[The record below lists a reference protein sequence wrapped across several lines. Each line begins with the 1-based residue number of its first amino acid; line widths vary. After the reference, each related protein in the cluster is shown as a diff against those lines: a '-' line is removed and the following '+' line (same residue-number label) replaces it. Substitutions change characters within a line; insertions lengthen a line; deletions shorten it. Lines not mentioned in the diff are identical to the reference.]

1 MGRNWIKDFKMDLAT
16 LFTLSEDITKDK
28 RLSALLKKYE
38 EIFKDE
44 LGESRREKSCN
55 LSKRR

>member
-1 MGRNWIKDFKMDLAT
+1 MDLAK
-16 LFTLSEDITKDK
+16 LFTLSEDNTKDK

-44 LGESRREKSCN
+44 LGKVEWKKGN